1 MVELWRKVACLPPL
15 PCTLLALAVALAAL
29 EATALALPHLDPGH
43 QVPLTTLAF
52 LTAAAL
58 TLAATLL
65 AIEGQARIR

>member
-29 EATALALPHLDPGH
+29 EAAALALPHLDPGH
-43 QVPLTTLAF
+43 QVPLTTLTF
-52 LTAAAL
+52 LTAVAL

-65 AIEGQARIR
+65 AIEGKARIR